1 VLKYYDSFIEKAKT
15 NVFNELKKNLSYI
28 LVNHFEYLEFAKE
41 RNLQKGMLIMKP
53 IKEEDIKINITPLV
67 IIIPKEVGENIKKSL
82 MSEIEKEIRENITI
96 GEITEEK
103 LEVEEKGIK
112 ALENVLSKKYEL
124 LYVGDTKSPFDFI
137 ARKRLGKEET
147 VFIELKTL
155 EKRKFI
161 IYTENEMKFAEK
173 IKDFGHEY
181 WLYVVDLADNE
192 VRGYLNPFVKGKL
205 RLFKVK
211 EINNK
216 KYFVYEEMIADER
229 FQLNNFVT

>member
-1 VLKYYDSFIEKAKT
+1 MNEIEKA
-15 NVFNELKKNLSYI
+15 I
-28 LVNHFEYLEFAKE
+28 
-41 RNLQKGMLIMKP
+41 
-53 IKEEDIKINITPLV
+53 
-67 IIIPKEVGENIKKSL
+67 GES
-82 MSEIEKEIRENITI
+82 ITI

-112 ALENVLSKKYEL
+112 VLENVLNKKYEL
-124 LYVGDTKSPFDFI
+124 LYVGNTKAPFDFI
-137 ARKRLGKEET
+137 ARKRSRNEEI

-155 EKRKFI
+155 EKYKFI

-173 IKDFGHEY
+173 IKYFGHEY
-181 WLYVVDLADNE
+181 WLYVVDLADKE
-192 VRGYLNPFVKGKL
+192 IRGYLNPFVKGKL